1 MKKLELKPPII
12 KKAGELNWLL
22 GVFLVALGVAICN
35 RANLGIS
42 MIAAPAF
49 IIADAIRPLWSG
61 LTVGMVEYM
70 VQGVIVILT
79 CLICW
84 RFDWRYLLSFLTA
97 VIYGYVVDMWMLII
111 GTEPFEELW
120 LRWVML
126 IVGDIVTCAGVAF
139 FFRTYLPV
147 EAYELFV
154 NEVSR
159 VRKFNLHKVKWIF
172 DFSCLAV
179 SVILAFSIFGDATTF
194 DWATIY
200 THSFHHIGLGTIV
213 TTVISAPLINVI
225 SLVVRKLFGE
235 DPLIKPIHKILL
247 IGGRLSTQ
255 VDETEMLV
263 DEAVDAV
270 DSTDVDSSKE

>member
-1 MKKLELKPPII
+1 MSLVHHRNTGAAFSMLSGGGARWAFVLLAVVFTAAVIYMIMHRTI
-12 KKAGELNWLL
+12 KDPLMNWAM
-22 GVFLVALGVAICN
+22 VLVAAGAVGNAID
-35 RANLGIS
+35 RA
-42 MIAAPAF
+42 F
-49 IIADAIRPLWSG
+49 
-61 LTVGMVEYM
+61 
-70 VQGVIVILT
+70 
-79 CLICW
+79 
-84 RFDWRYLLSFLTA
+84 
-97 VIYGYVVDMWMLII
+97 YGYVVDMWMLII

-126 IVGDIVTCAGVAF
+126 IVGDTVTCAGVAF

-179 SVILAFSIFGDATTF
+179 SIVLAFSIFGDATTF

-225 SLVVRKLFGE
+225 SIAVRKLFGE
-235 DPLIKPIHKILL
+235 DPIIKPIHKILL

-263 DEAVDAV
+263 DESVDAV